1 MLTSDS
7 ESREEI
13 QVVASTTNSSE
24 KRGDTTG
31 GNNAEQDIS
40 SSVNFDMYN
49 DEDISDV
56 ERYNNDDLY
65 TDSEKISIL
74 GHKRVKI
81 LKQRQTRP
89 SLPPPPTGDGPL
101 PEQHQSMQLSPQLP
115 LPPPTQPLQQLQQ
128 PQPLPPP
135 LQATTSNGEDESHH
149 HHPQQPPPQHQQQQ
163 PQHHQPQRQFSHD
176 HERHSSIVKQEIPS
190 HPDRDREDRDH
201 PYYPYSRMDGHLH
214 MPDHR
219 SFVNVDKPIKGS
231 RGSGSDMYGGLT
243 TNYRISSA
251 LSPTSATHRGG
262 DPHELKV
269 VSTYS
274 VRRNSASPHDTSNM
288 YENVPL
294 KKTFFC
300 YLCGKEY
307 RSGTGLKQHLLA
319 HKNEKPFGCNICQR
333 RYRWKGDLNR
343 HMYTHLP
350 NNELPLKC
358 PQCNKGFVRKD
369 KMQLHINFAHGGTNP
384 PPPASSSAGATGN
397 DESKLSKISNNSSS
411 SNNIVENNVEMN
423 NVYGEE
429 SKHSPT
435 PSPTA
440 QLPPSVAS

>member
-13 QVVASTTNSSE
+13 QVVASTDSE
-24 KRGDTTG
+24 KRDTLLTSG
-31 GNNAEQDIS
+31 NAEQDIS

-49 DEDISDV
+49 DEENSDT
-56 ERYNNDDLY
+56 ERYNNDDIY

-81 LKQRQTRP
+81 LKQRQVR
-89 SLPPPPTGDGPL
+89 PPPLGDGPL
-101 PEQHQSMQLSPQLP
+101 PEQHQPMQPSPQLP
-115 LPPPTQPLQQLQQ
+115 LPPPPQPSQQQQ
-128 PQPLPPP
+128 PQSLPPP

-149 HHPQQPPPQHQQQQ
+149 HHNQKQLPQHQQ
-163 PQHHQPQRQFSHD
+163 PSQHHPPQRQYSND

-190 HPDRDREDRDH
+190 NPERDREDRDH
-201 PYYPYSRMDGHLH
+201 PYYPYSRIDGHLH

-219 SFVNVDKPIKGS
+219 SFVNVDKPIKGN
-231 RGSGSDMYGGLT
+231 RPSDMYGGLT

-251 LSPTSATHRGG
+251 LSPTSTTHRGG

-307 RSGTGLKQHLLA
+307 RSGTGLKQHFLA

-358 PQCNKGFVRKD
+358 PECGKGFVRKD
-369 KMQLHINFAHGGTNP
+369 KMQLHINFAHGGGGAGGANP
-384 PPPASSSAGATGN
+384 PPPASSSACGTTGN
-397 DESKLSKISNNSSS
+397 EESKLSKHSNNLSS
-411 SNNIVENNVEMN
+411 SNNIENNVEMN
-423 NVYGEE
+423 NTYGEE
-429 SKHSPT
+429 PKHSLT

-440 QLPPSVAS
+440 QLPPSVTS